1 MDCPPLR
8 WFFVGWGSICP
19 GISTAAK
26 DPRSRPVSEL
36 RGLEEESGIKVSIL
50 LLAIV
55 QVCVVVAQSC
65 LTLCDPWTVAHQA
78 PLSMGFFRQEYWSG
92 LPFPSPGESSQPRDW
107 TEVSYT
113 AGKCFTIWATLEAQF
128 KCHSREISVLSMNL
142 SVNWA
147 CWGTSILTYKMIMLI
162 MMLSPDRR
170 ISVILRN
177 DGYGYNAKIIIM
189 LNKISNTR
197 LFAYWVYS
205 FPKQYM
211 RKVGKE
217 NNANFS

>member
-1 MDCPPLR
+1 MEQ
-8 WFFVGWGSICP
+8 W
-19 GISTAAK
+19 
-26 DPRSRPVSEL
+26 
-36 RGLEEESGIKVSIL
+36 GLEPINSKQSLGSLIFIRIKVKGKSL
-50 LLAIV
+50 SRV
-55 QVCVVVAQSC
+55 QLFA
-65 LTLCDPWTVAHQA
+65 TLWTVAHQA
-78 PLSMGFFRQEYWSG
+78 PPSMGFFRQEYWSG